1 MFVNPAEYVFTDFDH
16 WGYVIYHSKPNYLDI
31 NQMDLKHSSAE
42 NFYIMHYLKP
52 REFTNNK
59 KEFLQK
65 HRLLASY
72 FEENFKKPQHDNM
85 ENFYTTKRPVSLAEA
100 RVNKEL
106 SKNIEGHIIVCGLI
120 KGIKNL
126 ILPLRAKN
134 LGRNKRPIVIVT
146 NDAVNG
152 DTYVWPEINRFQ
164 DIYLIKGS
172 ALNPAILE
180 KAMAHKARSIII
192 LAKQKELKNTAG

>member
-1 MFVNPAEYVFTDFDH
+1 
-16 WGYVIYHSKPNYLDI
+16 
-31 NQMDLKHSSAE
+31 
-42 NFYIMHYLKP
+42 
-52 REFTNNK
+52 
-59 KEFLQK
+59 
-65 HRLLASY
+65 
-72 FEENFKKPQHDNM
+72 M

-106 SKNIEGHIIVCGLI
+106 SKSIEGHIIVCGLL

-134 LGRNKRPIVIVT
+134 LGRKNPIVIVT
-146 NDAVNG
+146 NDAVSG
-152 DTYVWPEINRFQ
+152 DTFVWPEINRFQ

-192 LAKQKELKNTAG
+192 LAK